1 MEIAMAAVLDLKGK
15 QVGDL
20 KLSEQIFAQTD
31 EAKATG
37 TMHAALVRQLG
48 NARVGSAN
56 TKTRA
61 EVRGGGA
68 KPWRQKGTGRA
79 RAGSRRSP
87 LWAGGGVIFGPKPR
101 DYTSSMPAK
110 MRHNAIKSAL
120 AVQADNLIVV
130 NDFSGHKEIKTKEA
144 AKVLQALKIDDKRVL
159 VVVEPK
165 NEDAK
170 RFGLS
175 VRNMENVTVVRA
187 SNLGVKELLDC
198 ETILTSQGA
207 IEFITKWLDPVKKEK
222 IAKKKTD
229 SKAKTEA
236 KSEHKAESKTEHKA
250 EAKTEHKTEHKAESK
265 TEHKTEAKTEHKTE
279 HKAESKTEHK
289 TEAKTDTKTEVK
301 AKAPAPEKTAE
312 KAHEKP
318 SALQSIATTSKAKH
332 TETTDAKKADS
343 SAKPKKAS
351 DEGQN
356 KGKGKGK

>member
-1 MEIAMAAVLDLKGK
+1 MAAVLDLKGK

-48 NARVGSAN
+48 NARTGSAN

-101 DYTSSMPAK
+101 DYSSSMPAK

-120 AVQADNLIVV
+120 AVQADNLVVV
-130 NDFSGHKEIKTKEA
+130 NDFSAHKEVKTKEA
-144 AKVLQALKIDDKRVL
+144 AKVLQALKIGEKRVL
-159 VVVEPK
+159 IVVEPK

-175 VRNMENVTVVRA
+175 ARNIKNVTVVRA
-187 SNLGVKELLDC
+187 NNIGVKELFDC
-198 ETILTSQGA
+198 EAILTSQGA
-207 IEFITKWLDPVKKEK
+207 IDFITDWLSPSKKEK
-222 IAKKKTD
+222 ATAKKAE
-229 SKAKTEA
+229 SKAKGEVKTSHETKTESKTETKAKAKVESKTEA
-236 KSEHKAESKTEHKA
+236 KAEVNETVA
-250 EAKTEHKTEHKAESK
+250 
-265 TEHKTEAKTEHKTE
+265 
-279 HKAESKTEHK
+279 
-289 TEAKTDTKTEVK
+289 
-301 AKAPAPEKTAE
+301 APEKTST
-312 KAHEKP
+312 KAQEKP
-318 SALQSIATTSKAKH
+318 STLQSIATTSSKPK
-332 TETTDAKKADS
+332 TNEAKKADS
-343 SAKPKKAS
+343 SAKAKKS
-351 DEGQN
+351 DDEGQS